1 MALRREW
8 LAILLIPGIAGLIGL
23 WRGGHVERDEL
34 DNSIQPDANDVYEFD
49 RFKLTEVE
57 KTVSRDNRITAAL
70 SADQVLHRNRQSG
83 SIIFYNLNE
92 IYIVN
97 LSLNWDASGEPPL
110 QALFSDVPFLS
121 SLGNELSSVNKK
133 EKRSAGGSVEQ
144 DKKEKRL
151 AGGSVEQDMVTRIVA
166 DGFKIKVAFDAGR
179 VAAISSDTA
188 TLTIQ
193 DQNIVFEGD
202 VVVEDSEGRRLS
214 APQAIWSKR
223 QEGILFPQGYSEQ
236 ESNRNKEQ
244 GIAFF
249 ELDHDGALTKIEKI
263 PAIQLHQDLVDQLEN
278 LLWAHLFQKLF
289 GGFQ

>member
-1 MALRREW
+1 MGMALRRDW
-8 LAILLIPGIAGLIGL
+8 LAILLIPGIAVLIGL

-34 DNSIQPDANDVYEFD
+34 DNHPNQSDANEVYEFD

-57 KTVSRDNRITAAL
+57 KTVSRNNRITAAL
-70 SADQVLHRNRQSG
+70 SADQILHRNRQSG

-97 LSLNWDASGEPPL
+97 LSLNLDASGEPPL

-121 SLGNELSSVNKK
+121 SLGNELSSLNKK
-133 EKRSAGGSVEQ
+133 EKRSVGGSI
-144 DKKEKRL
+144 
-151 AGGSVEQDMVTRIVA
+151 EQDMVTRIVA
-166 DGFKIKVAFDAGR
+166 DGFKIKVTFDAGR
-179 VAAISSDTA
+179 VATISSDTA
-188 TLTIQ
+188 TLTTQ

-202 VVVEDSEGRRLS
+202 VAVEDSQGRRLS

-223 QEGILFPQGYSEQ
+223 QEGILFSQGYSEQ
-236 ESNRNKEQ
+236 ESTQNKEQ

-249 ELDHDGALTKIEKI
+249 ELDHDGTLTKMEKI